1 MGSEM
6 CIRDS
11 ARPQVAATTVAPP
24 IAAPAQPFVTAE
36 ALTAAISPLRASII
50 ALGNRPPP
58 PLVGPS
64 SGRTGAPVTTP
75 STHAPS
81 ASALVL
87 PEHLDT
93 DLDYD
98 EEEDDVLDIHP
109 NAETLAEFDAH
120 EATQTHP
127 SLTPQTVQS
136 YGVQPSIPLHQ
147 TD

>member
-1 MGSEM
+1 M
-6 CIRDS
+6 
-11 ARPQVAATTVAPP
+11 
-24 IAAPAQPFVTAE
+24 
-36 ALTAAISPLRASII
+36 
-50 ALGNRPPP
+50 
-58 PLVGPS
+58 
-64 SGRTGAPVTTP
+64 TTP

-109 NAETLAEFDAH
+109 NEETMAEFDAH